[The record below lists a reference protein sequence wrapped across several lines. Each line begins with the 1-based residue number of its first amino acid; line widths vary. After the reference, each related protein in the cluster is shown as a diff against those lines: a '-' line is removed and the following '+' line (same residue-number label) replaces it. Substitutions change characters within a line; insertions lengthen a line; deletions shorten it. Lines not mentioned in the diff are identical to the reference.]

1 MFKNIIVA
9 YKWIRDSYLAK
20 RLRNHCADFRYVWV
34 ILLALAFGVFL
45 LSNVWDW
52 QYRRI
57 LIVILAASILW
68 SPLNVFGG
76 HTKLGWVLTLI
87 IETALVFLALWLVP
101 NSPLTWSFNQWWCW
115 LLLGGL
121 GALIIMR
128 PMNAVYGLMG
138 TSGSIR
144 LFFFNFVLISLI
156 FSSIYYFGFFKD
168 AGISY
173 DVNQPHIDFQKYAV
187 TAKTDTAKTDSPT
200 IVVST
205 KRDTVYV
212 EHKLDSTSYT
222 ETIIQTHVTRDTLLT
237 LKYQPIDFWQV
248 WRSTILTTLT
258 QESADLLAI
267 ATVHNEAMESTNVG
281 LDKEKSELFEWILIF
296 HIIISWIFFGVFISL
311 LYNKF
316 RYES

>member
-1 MFKNIIVA
+1 MFKNIIVL
-9 YKWIRDSYLAK
+9 YKWIRHSHLMN
-20 RLRNHCADFRYVWV
+20 RIRNHYTDFRYIWV
-34 ILLALAFGVFL
+34 ILFALVFGLIL
-45 LSNVWDW
+45 LSYMGDW
-52 QYRRI
+52 RYCRI
-57 LIVILAASILW
+57 LIITLAAVILW
-68 SPLNVFGG
+68 SPLNVICGQ
-76 HTKLGWVLTLI
+76 TKLGRLLTFMIML
-87 IETALVFLALWLVP
+87 ALVSLTLWLVP

-144 LFFFNFVLISLI
+144 IFFFNFVIISLI

-173 DVNQPHIDFQKYAV
+173 DVNQPHIDFHKYAV
-187 TAKTDTAKTDSPT
+187 TAKQDTPKTDSP
-200 IVVST
+200 IIIVST
-205 KRDTVYV
+205 KRDTVYL

-222 ETIIQTHVTRDTLLT
+222 ETIIQTRVTRDTLPILQ
-237 LKYQPIDFWQV
+237 YQPIDFLQV

>member
-1 MFKNIIVA
+1 MVMIKNIKLFF
-9 YKWIRDSYLAK
+9 KWIWDNTTQRVLHHFKEFSYIWALLIA
-20 RLRNHCADFRYVWV
+20 LLGIAV
-34 ILLALAFGVFL
+34 IRVASVYLIGGV
-45 LSNVWDW
+45 
-52 QYRRI
+52 
-57 LIVILAASILW
+57 
-68 SPLNVFGG
+68 
-76 HTKLGWVLTLI
+76 LGLF
-87 IETALVFLALWLVP
+87 TALV
-101 NSPLTWSFNQWWCW
+101 
-115 LLLGGL
+115 
-121 GALIIMR
+121 LIR

-144 LFFFNFVLISLI
+144 IFFFNFVIISLI

-237 LKYQPIDFWQV
+237 LQYQPIDFWQV